1 MKELIIRAQ
10 GGDKLAFE
18 EIIARNEK
26 LVWSIVHRFKG
37 RGADLQDLFQIG
49 AMGLIK
55 AVHGYDTI
63 YETEFSTYA
72 VPKIMGEIKRFFRDD
87 GMIKVSR
94 DIKTKAAIINKAIA
108 KLEQENHEVRISD
121 IVNETGM
128 DEEEIAY
135 IRSATDY
142 AFSLDAPINDDGLM
156 LKDSV
161 GTDDGEEKLIEKLS
175 LKNALEKLPP
185 KEKKVIIL
193 RFFRDMTQQKTADA
207 LGMSQVQV
215 SRTEKR
221 AIELMRKTV
230 L

>member
-18 EIIARNEK
+18 EIISGNEK

-37 RGADLQDLFQIG
+37 RGVDLQDLFQIG

-215 SRTEKR
+215 SRMEKR
-221 AIELMRKTV
+221 AIELMKKTV

>member
-1 MKELIIRAQ
+1 MKELIVRAQ

-193 RFFRDMTQQKTADA
+193 RFFRDMTQQKTAEA

>member
-1 MKELIIRAQ
+1 MKELIIKAQ

-55 AVHGYDTI
+55 AVHGYDTV

-94 DIKTKAAIINKAIA
+94 DIKAKAAIINNIIA
-108 KLEQENHEVRISD
+108 RLEQEKDEVRISD
-121 IVNETGM
+121 IVSETGM

-142 AFSLDAPINDDGLM
+142 TFSLDAPINDDGLM

-193 RFFRDMTQQKTADA
+193 RFFRDMTQQKTAEA

>member
-18 EIIARNEK
+18 EIISGNEK

-37 RGADLQDLFQIG
+37 RGVDLQDLFQIG

>member
-37 RGADLQDLFQIG
+37 RGVDLQDLFQIG

-135 IRSATDY
+135 IRFATDY

>member
-37 RGADLQDLFQIG
+37 RGVDLQDLFQIG